1 MESRVVGYIKAG
13 SIPGVEGYLY
23 MGGDFSKI
31 LNTICPIWYIKTGED
46 YILIDTSFSLKD
58 MDKLGIKD
66 LCKRDDNEKPEN
78 CFKFN
83 NIDINAVKKVIITH
97 AHTDHIGNL
106 EMFKNAE
113 FFIHRNELNWATYP
127 PKWHLGYNKMTSNH
141 LNSIKDRLTVINSN
155 HYKID
160 EGVEV
165 ELIGGHS
172 SGSLAVYINNG
183 EFKICL
189 ASDNI
194 PLYINIDGD
203 IPTAFYHNLD
213 EVIEFMEKVKNSSDI
228 IIPGHDEK
236 IYEKFPSEIIE

>member
-1 MESRVVGYIKAG
+1 
-13 SIPGVEGYLY
+13 
-23 MGGDFSKI
+23 MGGDFSKV

-113 FFIHRNELNWATYP
+113 FFIHRNE
-127 PKWHLGYNKMTSNH
+127 KYNFA
-141 LNSIKDRLTVINSN
+141 SIVVK
-155 HYKID
+155 
-160 EGVEV
+160 
-165 ELIGGHS
+165 HS
-172 SGSLAVYINNG
+172 CVFQN
-183 EFKICL
+183 
-189 ASDNI
+189 
-194 PLYINIDGD
+194 
-203 IPTAFYHNLD
+203 
-213 EVIEFMEKVKNSSDI
+213 KVQLK
-228 IIPGHDEK
+228 K
-236 IYEKFPSEIIE
+236 RF